1 MRNRTRLVA
10 GLVALVVV
18 AVVVVMA
25 TQIGSDPRADAKTS
39 RLAGGDVPEFTVRTL
54 DGTEI
59 TEASLAGRATIVNFW
74 NTWCVP
80 CVQEQP
86 ALDRFG
92 KSHADDDSVT
102 LLAVVRD
109 DTRRA
114 VEDWVASRNP
124 DWTVAMDPGGQA
136 ALAFGTRGQP
146 ETFALSPDGVVVA
159 YQFGPAS
166 VADLETMLRAARGA

>member
-1 MRNRTRLVA
+1 MRHRTRLVA
-10 GLVALVVV
+10 GVVAAVVV
-18 AVVVVMA
+18 AVVVVLA
-25 TQIGSDPRADAKTS
+25 TQVGSDPRADAKTS
-39 RLAGGDVPEFTVRTL
+39 QLAGGDVPEFTVRTL
-54 DGTEI
+54 DGTTI
-59 TEASLAGRATIVNFW
+59 TEADLAGRATIVNFW

-86 ALDRFG
+86 ALAKFG
-92 KSHADDDSVT
+92 KAHADDDSVE
-102 LLAVVRD
+102 LLAIVRD
-109 DTRRA
+109 DTRAA
-114 VEDWVASRNP
+114 VEDWVASRDP

-166 VADLETMLRAARGA
+166 VADLETMLRVARGT